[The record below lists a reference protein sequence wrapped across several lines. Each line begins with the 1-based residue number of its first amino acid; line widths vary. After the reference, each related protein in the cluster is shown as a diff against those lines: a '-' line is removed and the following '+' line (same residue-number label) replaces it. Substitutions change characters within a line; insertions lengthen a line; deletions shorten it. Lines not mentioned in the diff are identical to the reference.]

1 MPKRILLSLVYL
13 KHCFGSGEKRFAE
26 NLFALV
32 LQDLRNLC
40 VMGAE
45 AWTRTGALSGKEG
58 QGHKTRVSSS
68 VYCKFKSSMLRFDH
82 IHF

>member
-1 MPKRILLSLVYL
+1 MQPQPIIKHL
-13 KHCFGSGEKRFAE
+13 KTLKQSVAT
-26 NLFALV
+26 L
-32 LQDLRNLC
+32 DLRNLC